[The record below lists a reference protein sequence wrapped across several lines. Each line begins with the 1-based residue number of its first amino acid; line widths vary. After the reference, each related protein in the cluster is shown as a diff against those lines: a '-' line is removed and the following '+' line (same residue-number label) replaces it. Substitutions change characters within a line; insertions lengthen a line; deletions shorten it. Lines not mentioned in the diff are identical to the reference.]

1 MKGEIK
7 MSCPYL
13 EKGKTAYCHA
23 FGNQRL
29 GVESSGV
36 EVVCFSGEFSEC
48 SFLFVPL
55 SVEYE
60 KSKGQK
66 NLVPKPFKG
75 SFRRDKSSIKGTRIA

>member
-1 MKGEIK
+1 

-23 FGNQRL
+23 FENERFGL
-29 GVESSGV
+29 ESSEV

-55 SVEYE
+55 SVEYG

-66 NLVPKPFKG
+66 NIVPKPGKVF
-75 SFRRDKSSIKGTRIA
+75 FRRDQSSTKGTSIG